1 MRKQR
6 SSNFKAETRQI
17 DPFNGRCDN
26 LSTLLSKSPLSCRLR
41 LSPLGVE
48 ADIGLVLLW
57 ALQLV
62 SLERRQRRREADA
75 AVLADADADA
85 DVLADHHLELL
96 PGRSVVLPGGQTCQK
111 MFIRKRDSFL

>member
-75 AVLADADADA
+75 AVLADADAD
-85 DVLADHHLELL
+85 VLADHHLELL